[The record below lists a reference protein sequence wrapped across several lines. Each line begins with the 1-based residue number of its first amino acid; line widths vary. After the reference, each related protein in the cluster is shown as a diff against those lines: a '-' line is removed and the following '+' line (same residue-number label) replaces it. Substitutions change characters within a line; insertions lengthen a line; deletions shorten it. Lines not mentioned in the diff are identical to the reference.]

1 MYQIHALHL
10 MQQTLAA
17 SHNSQ
22 PVSTGAELT
31 LGATDALKHLL
42 ALLKLATLNKAA
54 KEQQHTLCHN

>member
-1 MYQIHALHL
+1 